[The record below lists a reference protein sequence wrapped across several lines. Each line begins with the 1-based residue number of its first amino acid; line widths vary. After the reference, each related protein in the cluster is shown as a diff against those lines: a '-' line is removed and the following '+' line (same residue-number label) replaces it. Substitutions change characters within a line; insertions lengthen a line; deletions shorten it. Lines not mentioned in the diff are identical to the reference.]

1 MLMTH
6 WTLGA
11 TAIWMQQQES
21 SSFFSTKSTLLTVFV
36 ALVALAM
43 LGQAV
48 ALIVMAVGVSKAA
61 KRGMAILEEVRG
73 KAMPLIDQAH
83 SVVRDTAPKVKV
95 ITENLVET
103 THMVRGKAQEFDA
116 TASDINAKTKAQ
128 VARVNGI
135 VTSVLNSTAEVTE
148 TVQRGIKIPLRE
160 VSGVV
165 NGLKAGLDVL
175 VGRTKGFSVPSSRIK
190 RDDEASW

>member
-6 WTLGA
+6 GALGMA
-11 TAIWMQQQES
+11 AVWMQEEGGT
-21 SSFFSTKSTLLTVFV
+21 FFSTKSTLLTVFV

-61 KRGMAILEEVRG
+61 KRGMVILEEIRG

-83 SVVRDTAPKVKV
+83 GMVRDAAPKVKV
-95 ITENLVET
+95 ITENLAET
-103 THMVRGKAQEFDA
+103 SHMVRGKAQEFDA

-135 VTSVLNSTAEVTE
+135 VTSVLNSTADVTE
-148 TVQRGIKIPLRE
+148 TVQRGIRIPLRE

-175 VGRTKGFSVPSSRIK
+175 VGRTKNFGSYSSRIK
-190 RDDEASW
+190 RDDKPGW